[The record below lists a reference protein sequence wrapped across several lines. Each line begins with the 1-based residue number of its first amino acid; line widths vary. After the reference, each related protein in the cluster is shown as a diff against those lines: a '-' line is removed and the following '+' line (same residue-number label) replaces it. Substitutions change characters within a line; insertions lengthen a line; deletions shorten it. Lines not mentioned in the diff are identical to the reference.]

1 MFFCCFV
8 TDLPIQTSIIIFFSL
23 PLNPF
28 TDGYHIVV
36 IIKRQNGWTT
46 GGGGVGAAEAQPLY
60 DMGLWYSTIQDA
72 GLHRGQGG
80 QLGSDWTI
88 QVISLLF
95 SFRVKLLF
103 MMNTFIWTT
112 SKLTLD
118 CKHFCLVKSDHTN
131 MFIINFRYAEE
142 IQCIS
147 ELRRTLKCVDLCKG
161 DTFQLA
167 VGQATGKVSLVNMAG
182 GTKNFFGGDGCE
194 YIPRQSHC
202 CTAVSWHP
210 SNYSFL
216 AAGFEKLR

>member
-1 MFFCCFV
+1 
-8 TDLPIQTSIIIFFSL
+8 
-23 PLNPF
+23 
-28 TDGYHIVV
+28 
-36 IIKRQNGWTT
+36 
-46 GGGGVGAAEAQPLY
+46 
-60 DMGLWYSTIQDA
+60 
-72 GLHRGQGG
+72 
-80 QLGSDWTI
+80 
-88 QVISLLF
+88 
-95 SFRVKLLF
+95 
-103 MMNTFIWTT
+103 
-112 SKLTLD
+112 
-118 CKHFCLVKSDHTN
+118 

-167 VGQATGKVSLVNMAG
+167 VGQATGKVSLVNMTG

-216 AAGFEKLR
+216 AAGFEKLRYECMRKFYLFFCYLSNMSFFKKTK